1 MFSTDRARPLQNLFL
16 SESWK
21 SRFKALSDAIGFNLR
36 IYSEDGNPIFS
47 TEDHF
52 PMCRSLLSAPDFRSK
67 CDTYCHNSMMEAF
80 SKCHPIIYKCYA
92 KIMSFAFPVEY
103 MGEKVVI
110 LGQGSFSTYEDF
122 REFIKH
128 LSFSKVK
135 DFSVTGPLKFTTV
148 EDARNACSIVD
159 SSITQ
164 LLKTTHET
172 ITLKKKVDSLKE
184 VLGMGMWGVASK
196 EQPETLYKYMIA
208 NLFTLLDI
216 KYIVIF
222 SLDKERGIYKS
233 LYSLKNNDREAE
245 TFSFSEHDIIVQ
257 ELLKGKPFVSSM
269 EPYMAV
275 RVDFLKDTNAFYFFP
290 ILVNQRLEAILGIFD
305 NHLEKSDITIING
318 FCTQT
323 AISIENQRLH
333 RELYRKIDRFAI
345 VSDITKTITHILN
358 HETLLQTILDK
369 SAELLK
375 AEQGSLMLLDHETEA
390 LLLKAKRGVNNSLT
404 EKLRIQK
411 GEGIAGKVA
420 ELGEPFL
427 VENVEKDPRIK
438 QKNRLRYK
446 TRSFVS
452 VPITI
457 QDRVIGVLNLSDKTT
472 GDIFNKEDLELIQ
485 SFATQAAIVME
496 RNVFYTQTEEL
507 RKLVIT
513 DSLTGLLNR
522 RYLSDRLEEELLRSQ
537 RYGRLLSLLMVDID
551 GFKGYNDTFGH
562 PIGDKVLK
570 AIAESILRCVRSV
583 DIASR
588 YGGDE
593 FVIILPETGKTLA
606 VSIAERLRSDVA
618 EIKSLH
624 GGVALTISIGIAS
637 YPEDG
642 KISELLLENVD
653 KALYLAKNRG
663 GNRME
668 VFS

>member
-1 MFSTDRARPLQNLFL
+1 MFTTERARYLQDLFL

-21 SRFKALSDAIGFNLR
+21 CRFKTLSDTIGFNLR

-47 TEDHF
+47 TEEHY
-52 PMCRSLLSAPDFRSK
+52 PMCRGLLSAPDFRSK
-67 CDTYCHNSMMEAF
+67 CDTDCHNTMMEAF

-110 LGQGSFSTYEDF
+110 LGQGSFPTYEDF
-122 REFIKH
+122 REFTKH
-128 LSFSKVK
+128 LSLSKVEI
-135 DFSVTGPLKFTTV
+135 FPVTGPLKFTTA
-148 EDARNACSIVD
+148 EDARNACSLVD

-164 LLKTTHET
+164 LLKNTQET
-172 ITLKKKVDSLKE
+172 ITLKEKVDSLKE
-184 VLGMGMWGVASK
+184 VIGMCGVASN

-208 NLFTLLDI
+208 NLFALLDI
-216 KYIVIF
+216 KSIVIF
-222 SLDKERGIYKS
+222 SLDKESGIYKS
-233 LYSLKNNDREAE
+233 LYSLKKNDRAAE
-245 TFSFSEHDIIVQ
+245 TFSISEHDDIIAQ

-269 EPYMAV
+269 EPYMAG
-275 RVDFLKDTNAFYFFP
+275 RVDFLKDTKAFYFFP
-290 ILVNQRLEAILGIFD
+290 ILVNQRLEGILGIFD
-305 NHLEKSDITIING
+305 NHLEESDITIING

-333 RELYRKIDRFAI
+333 RELYRKLDRFAI
-345 VSDITKTITHILN
+345 VSDITKTITPILN
-358 HETLLQTILDK
+358 YETLLQTILDK

-390 LLLKAKRGVNNSLT
+390 LLLKAKRGINNDIT
-404 EKLRIQK
+404 ENLRIQK

-427 VENVEKDPRIK
+427 IEDVENDPRIK

-457 QDRVIGVLNLSDKTT
+457 EDRVIGVLNLSDKTT
-472 GDIFNKEDLELIQ
+472 GEIFNKEDLELIQ

-507 RKLVIT
+507 RKLAIT
-513 DSLTGLLNR
+513 DSLTGLPNR
-522 RYLSDRLEEELLRSQ
+522 RYLSDRLKEELLRSQ
-537 RYGRLLSLLMVDID
+537 RHVRPLSLLSVDID
-551 GFKGYNDTFGH
+551 RFKGFNDTFGH
-562 PIGDKVLK
+562 PIGDKALK
-570 AIAESILRCVRSV
+570 ATAESILKCVRSV

-618 EIKSLH
+618 EIKSLP
-624 GGVALTISIGIAS
+624 GGSTLTISIGIAS

-642 KISELLLENVD
+642 EISELFLENVD

-663 GNRME
+663 GNRIE

>member
-1 MFSTDRARPLQNLFL
+1 MFSADRARHLQNLFL

-21 SRFKALSDAIGFNLR
+21 GRFKTLSDTTGFNLR

-47 TEDHF
+47 TEEHY
-52 PMCRSLLSAPDFRSK
+52 PMCRGLLSAPDFRSK
-67 CDTYCHNSMMEAF
+67 CDTDCHNTMMEAF

-103 MGEKVVI
+103 MDEKAVI
-110 LGQGSFSTYEDF
+110 LGQGSFPTYEDF

-128 LSFSKVK
+128 LSFSNVK
-135 DFSVTGPLKFTTV
+135 DFSVTGPLKFTTA
-148 EDARNACSIVD
+148 EDARNACSLVD
-159 SSITQ
+159 SSINQ
-164 LLKTTHET
+164 LLKHTQET
-172 ITLKKKVDSLKE
+172 ITLKEKVDSLKE
-184 VLGMGMWGVASK
+184 VLGMCGVASN
-196 EQPETLYKYMIA
+196 EQPETLYKCMIA
-208 NLFTLLDI
+208 NLFALLDI
-216 KYIVIF
+216 KYIAIF
-222 SLDKERGIYKS
+222 SLDKESGIYKS
-233 LYSLKNNDREAE
+233 LYSLKNSDRAVE
-245 TFSFSEHDIIVQ
+245 TFSISEHDIIVQ

-269 EPYMAV
+269 EPYMAGG
-275 RVDFLKDTNAFYFFP
+275 VDFLKDTKAFYFFP
-290 ILVNQRLEAILGIFD
+290 ILVNQRLEGILGIFD
-305 NHLEKSDITIING
+305 NRLEESDITIING

-333 RELYRKIDRFAI
+333 RELYRKLDRFAI
-345 VSDITKTITHILN
+345 VSDITKTITPILN
-358 HETLLQTILDK
+358 YETLLQTILDK

-390 LLLKAKRGVNNSLT
+390 LLLKAKRGINNRIT
-404 EKLRIQK
+404 EELRIQK

-427 VENVEKDPRIK
+427 VEDVEDDPRIK

-452 VPITI
+452 VPIMI
-457 QDRVIGVLNLSDKTT
+457 EDRVIGVLNLSDKTT
-472 GDIFNKEDLELIQ
+472 GEIFNKEDLELIQ

-507 RKLVIT
+507 RKLAIT
-513 DSLTGLLNR
+513 DSLTGLPNR
-522 RYLSDRLEEELLRSQ
+522 RYLSDRLKEELLRSQ
-537 RYGRLLSLLMVDID
+537 RHGRPLSLLMVDMD
-551 GFKGYNDTFGH
+551 RFKGLNDTFGH
-562 PIGDKVLK
+562 PIGDKALK
-570 AIAESILRCVRSV
+570 ATAESILRSVRSV

-618 EIKSLH
+618 EIKSLP
-624 GGVALTISIGIAS
+624 GGSTLTISIGIAS

-642 KISELLLENVD
+642 EISELFLENVD

-663 GNRME
+663 GNRIE

>member
-1 MFSTDRARPLQNLFL
+1 VVSTDRAIHLQNLFL

-21 SRFKALSDAIGFNLR
+21 GRFKTLSDTTGFNLR
-36 IYSEDGNPIFS
+36 IYSEAGNQIFS
-47 TEDHF
+47 TEEYY
-52 PMCRSLLSAPDFRSK
+52 PMCRGLLSAPDFRSK
-67 CDTYCHNSMMEAF
+67 CDNYCHNTMMGAI
-80 SKCHPIIYKCYA
+80 SKGHPIIYKCYA

-103 MGEKVVI
+103 MGEKIVI
-110 LGQGSFSTYEDF
+110 SGQGSFPTYEDF
-122 REFIKH
+122 REFTKH
-128 LSFSKVK
+128 LSFSKGEI
-135 DFSVTGPLKFTTV
+135 FPVTGPLKFTTA
-148 EDARNACSIVD
+148 EHARNACRLVD
-159 SSITQ
+159 SSINQ
-164 LLKTTHET
+164 LLKNTQKT
-172 ITLKKKVDSLKE
+172 ITLKEKMDSMKE
-184 VLGMGMWGVASK
+184 VLGMCGVASK
-196 EQPETLYKYMIA
+196 EQPETLYRYMIA

-216 KYIVIF
+216 KYIAIF

-233 LYSLKNNDREAE
+233 LYSLKKNDRAAE
-245 TFSFSEHDIIVQ
+245 TFSISEHDIIVQ

-269 EPYMAV
+269 ESYAAG
-275 RVDFLKDTNAFYFFP
+275 RVDFLKDTKAFYFFP
-290 ILVNQRLEAILGIFD
+290 ILVNQGLEGILGIFD
-305 NHLEKSDITIING
+305 NHLEESDITIING

-333 RELYRKIDRFAI
+333 RELYRKLDRFAA
-345 VSDITKTITHILN
+345 VSDITKTITPILN
-358 HETLLQTILDK
+358 YETLLQTILDK
-369 SAELLK
+369 SAEMLK
-375 AEQGSLMLLDHETEA
+375 AEQGSLMLLDHETEV
-390 LLLKAKRGVNNSLT
+390 LLLKAKRGINNRLT
-404 EKLRIQK
+404 EKLSIQK

-427 VENVEKDPRIK
+427 VEDVENDPRFK

-457 QDRVIGVLNLSDKTT
+457 EDRVIGVLNLSDKTT
-472 GDIFNKEDLELIQ
+472 GEIFNKEDLELIQ
-485 SFATQAAIVME
+485 SFAAQAAIVME
-496 RNVFYTQTEEL
+496 RNVFYTQTKEL
-507 RKLVIT
+507 RKLAIT

-522 RYLSDRLEEELLRSQ
+522 RYLNDRLEEELLRSH
-537 RYGRLLSLLMVDID
+537 RHGRLLSLLMVDID

-562 PIGDKVLK
+562 PIGDKALK
-570 AIAESILRCVRSV
+570 ATAESILRSVRSV

-618 EIKSLH
+618 ELELPP
-624 GGVALTISIGIAS
+624 GGLTLTISIGIAS

-642 KISELLLENVD
+642 EISELLLENVD

-663 GNRME
+663 GNRIE

>member
-1 MFSTDRARPLQNLFL
+1 MFSADRARHLQNLFL

-21 SRFKALSDAIGFNLR
+21 GRFKALSDTTGFNLR

-47 TEDHF
+47 TEEYC
-52 PMCRSLLSAPDFRSK
+52 PMCRGLLSAPDFRSK
-67 CDTYCHNSMMEAF
+67 CDTYCHNTMMEAF
-80 SKCHPIIYKCYA
+80 SKCHPITYKCYA

-103 MGEKVVI
+103 MGDKVVI
-110 LGQGSFSTYEDF
+110 LGQGSFPTYGDF

-128 LSFSKVK
+128 LSFSKVEI
-135 DFSVTGPLKFTTV
+135 FPVTGPLKFTTA
-148 EDARNACSIVD
+148 EDARNACSLVD
-159 SSITQ
+159 SSIAQ
-164 LLKTTHET
+164 LLKNTQET
-172 ITLKKKVDSLKE
+172 ITLKKKVDSLKK
-184 VLGMGMWGVASK
+184 VLGMWGVASQ
-196 EQPETLYKYMIA
+196 EQPETLYKYMTA

-216 KYIVIF
+216 KYIAIF
-222 SLDKERGIYKS
+222 SLDKERGSYKS
-233 LYSLKNNDREAE
+233 LYSLKKNDRAAE
-245 TFSFSEHDIIVQ
+245 TFSISEHDIIVQ

-269 EPYMAV
+269 EPYMTG
-275 RVDFLKDTNAFYFFP
+275 RVDFPEDTNVFYFFP
-290 ILVNQRLEAILGIFD
+290 ILVNQRLEGILGIFD
-305 NHLEKSDITIING
+305 NQLKESDIAIINR

-333 RELYRKIDRFAI
+333 RKLYRKLDRFAT
-345 VSDITKTITHILN
+345 VSDITKTLTPILN
-358 HETLLQTILDK
+358 YETLLQTILDK
-369 SAELLK
+369 SAELLR
-375 AEQGSLMLLDHETEA
+375 AEQGSLMLLDHETET
-390 LLLKAKRGVNNSLT
+390 LLLKAKRGMNDSIT

-427 VENVEKDPRIK
+427 VEDVENDPRIN
-438 QKNRLRYK
+438 QKNRLPYK

-457 QDRVIGVLNLSDKTT
+457 QGRVIGVLNLSDKTT
-472 GDIFNKEDLELIQ
+472 GEIFNKEDLELIQ
-485 SFATQAAIVME
+485 AFATQAAIVME
-496 RNVFYTQTEEL
+496 RNVFYTQTKEL
-507 RKLVIT
+507 RKLAIT
-513 DSLTGLLNR
+513 DPLTGLLNR
-522 RYLSDRLEEELLRSQ
+522 RYLSERLEEELLRSQ
-537 RYGRLLSLLMVDID
+537 RHDRLLSLLMVDID

-562 PIGDKVLK
+562 PIGDKALK
-570 AIAESILRCVRSV
+570 ATAESILRSVRSV

-618 EIKSLH
+618 EIKSLP
-624 GGVALTISIGIAS
+624 GGLTLTISIGVAS

-642 KISELLLENVD
+642 KISELLLGNVD

-663 GNRME
+663 GNRIE

>member
-1 MFSTDRARPLQNLFL
+1 MFSADRARHLQNLFL

-21 SRFKALSDAIGFNLR
+21 GRFKTLSDTIGFNLR

-47 TEDHF
+47 TEEHY
-52 PMCRSLLSAPDFRSK
+52 PMCRGLLSAPDFRSK
-67 CDTYCHNSMMEAF
+67 CDTDCHNTMMEAF

-103 MGEKVVI
+103 MGEKAVI
-110 LGQGSFSTYEDF
+110 LGQGSFPTYEDF

-128 LSFSKVK
+128 LSFSNVK
-135 DFSVTGPLKFTTV
+135 DFSVTGPLKFTTA
-148 EDARNACSIVD
+148 EDARNACSLVD
-159 SSITQ
+159 SSINQ
-164 LLKTTHET
+164 LLKNTQET
-172 ITLKKKVDSLKE
+172 ITLKKKVDSLKK
-184 VLGMGMWGVASK
+184 VLGMWGVASN

-208 NLFTLLDI
+208 NLFALLDI

-222 SLDKERGIYKS
+222 SFDKESGIYKS
-233 LYSLKNNDREAE
+233 LYSLKNSDRAVE
-245 TFSFSEHDIIVQ
+245 TFSISEHDIIVQ

-269 EPYMAV
+269 EPYMAG
-275 RVDFLKDTNAFYFFP
+275 RVDFLKDTKAFYFFP
-290 ILVNQRLEAILGIFD
+290 ILVNQRLEGILGIFD
-305 NHLEKSDITIING
+305 NHLEESDITIING

-333 RELYRKIDRFAI
+333 RELYRKLDRFAT
-345 VSDITKTITHILN
+345 VSDITKTITPILSY
-358 HETLLQTILDK
+358 ETLLQTILDK

-390 LLLKAKRGVNNSLT
+390 LLLQAKIGINNSLT
-404 EKLRIQK
+404 ENLRIQK

-427 VENVEKDPRIK
+427 VEDVENDPRIK

-457 QDRVIGVLNLSDKTT
+457 EDRVIGVLNLSDKTT
-472 GDIFNKEDLELIQ
+472 GEIFNKEDLELIQ
-485 SFATQAAIVME
+485 SFATQAAIVIE

-507 RKLVIT
+507 RKLTIT
-513 DSLTGLLNR
+513 DSLTGLPNR
-522 RYLSDRLEEELLRSQ
+522 RYLSGRLKEELLRSQ
-537 RYGRLLSLLMVDID
+537 RHGRPLSLLSVDID
-551 GFKGYNDTFGH
+551 RFKGYNDTFGH
-562 PIGDKVLK
+562 PIGDKALK
-570 AIAESILRCVRSV
+570 AIAESMLRSVRSV

-593 FVIILPETGKTLA
+593 FVIILPETDKTLA

-618 EIKSLH
+618 EIELLP
-624 GGVALTISIGIAS
+624 GGSTLTISIGIAS

-642 KISELLLENVD
+642 KISELFLENVD
-653 KALYLAKNRG
+653 NALYLAKNRG
-663 GNRME
+663 GNRVE

>member
-1 MFSTDRARPLQNLFL
+1 MVSTDRARHLQNLFL

-21 SRFKALSDAIGFNLR
+21 GRFKTLSDTTGFNLR

-47 TEDHF
+47 TEEHY
-52 PMCRSLLSAPDFRSK
+52 PMCRGLLSAPDFRSK
-67 CDTYCHNSMMEAF
+67 CDTYCHNTIMEAF

-110 LGQGSFSTYEDF
+110 LGQGSFPTYEDF

-135 DFSVTGPLKFTTV
+135 DFSVTGPLKFTTG
-148 EDARNACSIVD
+148 EDARNACSLVD

-164 LLKTTHET
+164 LLKNTQET

-184 VLGMGMWGVASK
+184 VLGMWGVASK

-222 SLDKERGIYKS
+222 SLDKESGIYES
-233 LYSLKNNDREAE
+233 LYSLKNNDRAAE
-245 TFSFSEHDIIVQ
+245 TFSISEHDIIVQ

-305 NHLEKSDITIING
+305 NHLEESDITTING

-333 RELYRKIDRFAI
+333 LELYRKVDRFAI

-375 AEQGSLMLLDHETEA
+375 AEQGSLMLLDQETEA
-390 LLLKAKRGVNNSLT
+390 LFLKAKRGIHDSLT

-427 VENVEKDPRIK
+427 VGDVENDPRIN

-472 GDIFNKEDLELIQ
+472 GEIFNKEDLELIQ

-496 RNVFYTQTEEL
+496 RNMFYTQTEEL
-507 RKLVIT
+507 RKLAIT

-537 RYGRLLSLLMVDID
+537 RYSRLLSLLMVDID

-562 PIGDKVLK
+562 PIGDKALK
-570 AIAESILRCVRSV
+570 ATAESILRCVRSV

-618 EIKSLH
+618 EIESLPE
-624 GGVALTISIGIAS
+624 GVTLTISIGIAS

-653 KALYLAKNRG
+653 KALYFAKNRG
-663 GNRME
+663 GNRIE

>member
-1 MFSTDRARPLQNLFL
+1 MLSTDRARHLQNLFL

-21 SRFKALSDAIGFNLR
+21 SRFKTLSDTIGFNLR
-36 IYSEDGNPIFS
+36 IYSEDGTPIFS
-47 TEDHF
+47 TEEHS
-52 PMCRSLLSAPDFRSK
+52 PMCRGLLSAPDFRSK
-67 CDTYCHNSMMEAF
+67 CDTYCRSAMMEAF
-80 SKCHPIIYKCYA
+80 SKCRPIIYKCYA

-110 LGQGSFSTYEDF
+110 VGQGSFSTYEDF

-135 DFSVTGPLKFTTV
+135 DFSVTCPLKFTTA
-148 EDARNACSIVD
+148 EDARNACSLVD
-159 SSITQ
+159 NSITQ
-164 LLKTTHET
+164 LLKNTQET

-184 VLGMGMWGVASK
+184 VLGMWGVASK
-196 EQPETLYKYMIA
+196 EQPETLYKCMIA

-216 KYIVIF
+216 KHIVIF
-222 SLDKERGIYKS
+222 SLDKESGVYKS
-233 LYSLKNNDREAE
+233 IYSLKNNDREAE
-245 TFSFSEHDIIVQ
+245 AFGISEHDIIVQ

-275 RVDFLKDTNAFYFFP
+275 RADFLKDTNVFYFFP
-290 ILVNQRLEAILGIFD
+290 ILVGQRLEAILGIFD
-305 NHLEKSDITIING
+305 NHLEESDITIING

-333 RELYRKIDRFAI
+333 RELYRKVDRFAI

-390 LLLKAKRGVNNSLT
+390 LLLKAKRGISNSLT

-427 VENVEKDPRIK
+427 VEDVENDPRIK

-446 TRSFVS
+446 TGSFVS

-457 QDRVIGVLNLSDKTT
+457 EDRVIGVLNLSDKTT

-507 RKLVIT
+507 RKLAMT
-513 DSLTGLLNR
+513 DSLTGLPNR
-522 RYLSDRLEEELLRSQ
+522 RCLRDRLEEELLRSQ
-537 RYGRLLSLLMVDID
+537 RYGRLLTLLMVDID

-562 PIGDKVLK
+562 PIGDKALK
-570 AIAESILRCVRSV
+570 AIAESILLSVRSV

-593 FVIILPETGKTLA
+593 FIIILPETGKTLA
-606 VSIAERLRSDVA
+606 VSIAERLRNDVA
-618 EIKSLH
+618 ELELLP
-624 GGVALTISIGIAS
+624 GGLTLTTSIGIAS

-663 GNRME
+663 GNRIE

>member
-1 MFSTDRARPLQNLFL
+1 MFSTDRARHLQNLFL

-21 SRFKALSDAIGFNLR
+21 GRFKTLSDTTGFNLR

-47 TEDHF
+47 TEKHY
-52 PMCRSLLSAPDFRSK
+52 PMCRGLLSAPDFRSK
-67 CDTYCHNSMMEAF
+67 CDTYCHNTIMEAF

-135 DFSVTGPLKFTTV
+135 DFSVTGPLKFTTA
-148 EDARNACSIVD
+148 EDARNACSLVD

-164 LLKTTHET
+164 LLKNTQET

-184 VLGMGMWGVASK
+184 VLGMWGVASK

-222 SLDKERGIYKS
+222 SLDKESGIYES
-233 LYSLKNNDREAE
+233 LYSLKNNDRAAE
-245 TFSFSEHDIIVQ
+245 TFSISEHDIIVQ

-305 NHLEKSDITIING
+305 NHLEESDITTING

-333 RELYRKIDRFAI
+333 LELYRKVDRFAI

-390 LLLKAKRGVNNSLT
+390 LLLKAKRGINNSLT

-427 VENVEKDPRIK
+427 VEDVEKDPRIN

-472 GDIFNKEDLELIQ
+472 GEIFNKEDLELIQ

-507 RKLVIT
+507 RKLAIT

-537 RYGRLLSLLMVDID
+537 RYSRLLSLLMVDID

-562 PIGDKVLK
+562 PIGDKALK
-570 AIAESILRCVRSV
+570 ATAESILRCVRSV

-618 EIKSLH
+618 EIESLPE
-624 GGVALTISIGIAS
+624 GVTLTISIGIAS

-653 KALYLAKNRG
+653 KALYFAKNRG
-663 GNRME
+663 GNRTE